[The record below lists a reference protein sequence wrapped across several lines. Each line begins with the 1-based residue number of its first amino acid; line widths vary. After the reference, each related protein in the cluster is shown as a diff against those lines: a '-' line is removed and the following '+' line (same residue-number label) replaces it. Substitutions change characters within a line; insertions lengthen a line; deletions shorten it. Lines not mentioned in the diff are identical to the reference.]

1 MSVRDSK
8 EVVRDFLSAARQG
21 DRTSMADLL
30 HPQVEIHEAG
40 SLPFAGVHRG
50 LEGFQALTR
59 QVFARFM
66 DTQISVERL
75 FAQGDTV
82 VVEMRLSYAEL
93 LRQSQARATLKAPMT
108 PARAHLPVQKDRG
121 RPRPSAIIFLAISL
135 LIGPMRRSLASRQ

>member
-8 EVVRDFLSAARQG
+8 NVVRDFLSAARQG
-21 DRTSMADLL
+21 DRARMADLL

-59 QVFARFM
+59 QVFTRFI
-66 DTQISVERL
+66 DTQVSIERL

-82 VVEMRLSYAEL
+82 VVEMRLSGRCKRSGDPFEMPVLEL
-93 LRQSQARATLKAPMT
+93 WDLEDARIRRIT
-108 PARAHLPVQKDRG
+108 PFYYDTAKMIA
-121 RPRPSAIIFLAISL
+121 
-135 LIGPMRRSLASRQ
+135 LIGN

>member
-8 EVVRDFLSAARQG
+8 DIVRDFLSAARQG
-21 DRTSMADLL
+21 DRASMADLL

-59 QVFARFM
+59 QVFTRFI
-66 DTQISVERL
+66 DTQVSIERL

-93 LRQSQARATLKAPMT
+93 PRQSQARATLKAPMT
-108 PARAHLPVQKDRG
+108 DRPMLACQLRKTAAG
-121 RPRPSAIIFLAISL
+121 R
-135 LIGPMRRSLASRQ
+135 GPRRSCSSPSRC

>member
-8 EVVRDFLSAARQG
+8 DVVRDFLSAARQG
-21 DRTSMADLL
+21 DRASMADLL

-59 QVFARFM
+59 QVFTRFIG
-66 DTQISVERL
+66 TQVSIERL

-82 VVEMRLSYAEL
+82 VVEMRLSGRCKRSGDPFEMPVLEL
-93 LRQSQARATLKAPMT
+93 WDLEDARIRRIT
-108 PARAHLPVQKDRG
+108 PFYYDTAKMIA
-121 RPRPSAIIFLAISL
+121 
-135 LIGPMRRSLASRQ
+135 LIGS